1 MKIYRSV
8 HPPAAA
14 NYEMIQ
20 RDQCRTKVS
29 VFWWGSCL
37 LLRCGLPYNA
47 TGSCSIVVIQTGS
60 KSSWSGVRA
69 RIYAGLLLSLS
80 KNSACS
86 TIAEQGR
93 GSAGAIVA
101 EGEISF
107 SLGASEISGSM
118 IIGAGGILCSVK
130 SVQPESGFLPGVSD
144 LRSESSPWPPPLV
157 GDSALDILAPTG
169 RAFTRTNQSFGTLV
183 KGWIVL
189 VHRKGSNAR

>member
-20 RDQCRTKVS
+20 RDECRTKVS

-37 LLRCGLPYNA
+37 LLHCGLLYNA
-47 TGSCSIVVIQTGS
+47 TGSYSIVVIQT
-60 KSSWSGVRA
+60 
-69 RIYAGLLLSLS
+69 
-80 KNSACS
+80 
-86 TIAEQGR
+86 
-93 GSAGAIVA
+93 
-101 EGEISF
+101 EISF

-130 SVQPESGFLPGVSD
+130 SAQPESGFLPGVSD

-157 GDSALDILAPTG
+157 GDSVSNCSGHPG
-169 RAFTRTNQSFGTLV
+169 GTRTGVYPDKS
-183 KGWIVL
+183 IVWDP
-189 VHRKGSNAR
+189 REGMDCAGAPER